1 MYCYWHKLTCL
12 IYLNTFICNLWTFF
26 FIKYNNVN
34 KFAEMAIKVLI
45 DWLIDWLIDQ
55 LIDWSI
61 DLYCTYLC
69 IKCIYLFVCLFAYL
83 KWSNLSLQ
91 FKESNKLINI
101 VICANSTQHINSTI
115 QYRHYKRM
123 SSTRRQNT
131 IKFASDL
138 YSHDLPNH
146 RNVSNVK

>member
-101 VICANSTQHINSTI
+101 VICANSTQHINTAPFTTVI
-115 QYRHYKRM
+115 
-123 SSTRRQNT
+123 
-131 IKFASDL
+131 IKEWAPPEDKILANLRVIYIHMTFQTTEMF
-138 YSHDLPNH
+138 
-146 RNVSNVK
+146 